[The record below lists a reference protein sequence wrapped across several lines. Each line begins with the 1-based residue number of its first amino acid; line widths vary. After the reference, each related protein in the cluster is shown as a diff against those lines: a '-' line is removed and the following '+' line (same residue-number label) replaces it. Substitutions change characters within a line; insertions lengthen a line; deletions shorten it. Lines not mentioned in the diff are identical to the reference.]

1 MYSIICCNA
10 SQSGLR
16 SFPQSPTRR
25 RRFAGLE
32 FHHER
37 DSMVRQT
44 RFSFDEGMK
53 VDYPEPEDEFD
64 DDELDGFVAE
74 APSPLKKPHA
84 PKRER
89 KRNQPGDR
97 RPDRRH
103 LADGDWL

>member
-1 MYSIICCNA
+1 
-10 SQSGLR
+10 
-16 SFPQSPTRR
+16 
-25 RRFAGLE
+25 
-32 FHHER
+32 
-37 DSMVRQT
+37 MVRQT

-103 LADGDWL
+103 LADGDWLKRSRPEERGGEEERAADRE